1 MSTFFSDWYYLA
13 IRCTKQIWRPLMALI
28 PSLFIPLFFF
38 VVNSASLQSFSK
50 VEGFPEGVSYR
61 DFIAPI
67 ALFTAVFFS
76 AGNAG
81 IELVLDISSGYFKK
95 LLIMPINR
103 LAIVFGRL
111 TEVAV
116 QAVMQGMIVL
126 VLLLV
131 VGVQF
136 KTGVLGI
143 LAIFALLILFAMA
156 WSCVGMIAALRTQN
170 ARLVQSLFV
179 LVFPF
184 LYLTTS
190 QAPMNLLP
198 PSLVARLPAG
208 SFVFLKSRFLLYSA
222 RGLERVIGY
231 SRHPANSAVRA
242 ARAPSASR
250 SRSPSRSPPAAIA
263 RRRRPLRSP
272 PSATGGRPSS
282 GSSPAPC

>member
-13 IRCTKQIWRPLMALI
+13 IRSTKQIWRPLMALI

-81 IELVLDISSGYFKK
+81 IELVQDISSGYFKK

-103 LAIVFGRL
+103 LSIVLGRL
-111 TEVAV
+111 TEVAI
-116 QAVMQGMIVL
+116 QAIMQGAIVL

-131 VGVQF
+131 VGVKF
-136 KTGVLGI
+136 NTGFLGV

-198 PSLVARLPAG
+198 PAFQVIAKYNPVTYVIEGVRAMVLESWSAPAIWQGFLVATILCAVLVG
-208 SFVFLKSRFLLYSA
+208 LVVASFQKALK
-222 RGLERVIGY
+222 
-231 SRHPANSAVRA
+231 
-242 ARAPSASR
+242 
-250 SRSPSRSPPAAIA
+250 
-263 RRRRPLRSP
+263 
-272 PSATGGRPSS
+272 
-282 GSSPAPC
+282 